1 MYLFVGF
8 GFFVLTKGC
17 AIVTLSIGERSFKMD
32 RNWMS
37 ANRLSAEYSEGVDH
51 FLDFCQKNAKNT
63 KLVLCPCLKCGNME
77 RVDIASIKE
86 HLFRNGIDKSYKVW
100 VYHGEK
106 NRVPGEGTSKSNKV
120 KGVNLE
126 YEDDHIPKMIGDAQ
140 YELNVD
146 PLKFQSFVEDAE
158 KPIYPN
164 CNRFTKLS
172 TLIRLYNIKAKH
184 GWSDK
189 SFSDLLAFLVE
200 LLPEGNVVPSS
211 FYEAKKTLSSLG
223 MQYEKIHACP
233 NDDLIDLPSGFIQP
247 STQTVAYLDSGNDDI
262 PDDLNF
268 IISTSFTMYN
278 RMVRRPDRPTQW
290 MTPICPQQPDDK

>member
-1 MYLFVGF
+1 
-8 GFFVLTKGC
+8 
-17 AIVTLSIGERSFKMD
+17 MD

-126 YEDDHIPKMIGDAQ
+126 YEDDHIPEMIGDAQ

-172 TLIRLYNIKAKH
+172 TLIRLYKQCGYYVMKFIESFMVVEDPIQLLTRQDRFSTPYTNDEINIMRDRWIHYVKAE
-184 GWSDK
+184 
-189 SFSDLLAFLVE
+189 AE
-200 LLPEGNVVPSS
+200 RQQLP
-211 FYEAKKTLSSLG
+211 
-223 MQYEKIHACP
+223 C
-233 NDDLIDLPSGFIQP
+233 
-247 STQTVAYLDSGNDDI
+247 
-262 PDDLNF
+262 
-268 IISTSFTMYN
+268 
-278 RMVRRPDRPTQW
+278 
-290 MTPICPQQPDDK
+290 